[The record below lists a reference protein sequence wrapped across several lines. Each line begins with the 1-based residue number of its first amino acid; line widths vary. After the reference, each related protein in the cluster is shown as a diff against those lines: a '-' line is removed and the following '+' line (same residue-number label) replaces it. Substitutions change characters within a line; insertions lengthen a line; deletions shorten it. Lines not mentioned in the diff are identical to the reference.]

1 MRLILVGPPGAGKG
15 TQAEVLTTKLAIPH
29 ISTGDMF
36 RKAIKEQT
44 PLGIEAKRYMDSGQL
59 VPDSVTI
66 GLVKERLAQGDCAKG
81 FLLDGFPRT
90 IPQAEALELTLN
102 ELGVKLDGV
111 INIDVDRKE
120 LMARL
125 TGRRV
130 CSACGATYHV
140 SANPSKAGDICDKCQ
155 GELIQRSD
163 DTEATV
169 SNRLSVYDEQTAPLV
184 VYYQGKG
191 LLLNIDG
198 SQPVG
203 DVTRQIFKILGSDSE

>member
-15 TQAEVLTTKLAIPH
+15 TQAAVLTEKLAIPH

-36 RKAIKEQT
+36 RKALKEQT
-44 PLGIEAKRYMDSGQL
+44 PLGIEAKRYMDAGQL

-66 GLVKERLAQGDCAKG
+66 GLVKERLAQGDCANG

-90 IPQAEALELTLN
+90 IPQADALETTLT

-140 SANPSKAGDICDKCQ
+140 VANPSKAGDKCDKCQ
-155 GELIQRSD
+155 GDLIQRSD

-169 SNRLSVYDEQTAPLV
+169 ANRLSVYDEQTAPLV
-184 VYYQGKG
+184 EYYQKKG
-191 LLLNIDG
+191 ILLNIDG
-198 SQPVG
+198 SKSVEE
-203 DVTRQIFKILGSDSE
+203 VTQEILKTLGSDN

>member
-15 TQAEVLTTKLAIPH
+15 TQAEVLTKKLAIPH

-36 RKAIKEQT
+36 RKALKEQT
-44 PLGIEAKRYMDSGQL
+44 PLGMEAKGYMDSGQL

-66 GLVKERLAQGDCAKG
+66 GIVKERLAQPDCADG

-90 IPQAEALELTLN
+90 IPQADALEVTLS

-111 INIDVDRKE
+111 INIQVDHSE
-120 LMARL
+120 LLARL

-140 SANPSKAGDICDKCQ
+140 ISSPSKDGDKCQ
-155 GELIQRSD
+155 GCQAALIQRSD

-169 SNRLSVYDEQTAPLV
+169 GNRLNVYNQQTAPLV
-184 VYYQGKG
+184 EYYQKKSI
-191 LLLNIDG
+191 LLNIDG
-198 SQPVG
+198 SEAVEK
-203 DVTRQIFKILGSDSE
+203 VTSQILKKLGRDK

>member
-15 TQAEVLTTKLAIPH
+15 TQAAVLTEKLAIPH

-36 RKAIKEQT
+36 RKALKEQT
-44 PLGIEAKRYMDSGQL
+44 PLGIEAKRYMDAGQL

-66 GLVKERLAQGDCAKG
+66 GLVKERLAQGDCANG

-90 IPQAEALELTLN
+90 IPQADALETTLT

-140 SANPSKAGDICDKCQ
+140 VANPSKAGDKCDKCQ
-155 GELIQRSD
+155 GALIQRSD

-169 SNRLSVYDEQTAPLV
+169 ANRLSVYDEQTAPLV
-184 VYYQGKG
+184 EYYQKKG
-191 LLLNIDG
+191 ILLNIDG
-198 SQPVG
+198 SKSVEE
-203 DVTRQIFKILGSDSE
+203 VTQEILKTLGSDN

>member
-15 TQAEVLTTKLAIPH
+15 TQAEILTKKLAIPH

-36 RKAIKEQT
+36 RKALKEQT
-44 PLGIEAKRYMDSGQL
+44 PLGMEAKKYMDAGKL

-66 GLVKERLAQGDCAKG
+66 GLVKERLAQPDCQAG

-90 IPQAEALELTLN
+90 VPQADALEETLQ

-111 INIDVDRKE
+111 INIDVDRQE
-120 LMARL
+120 LLDRL

-130 CSACGATYHV
+130 CSVCGATYHV
-140 SANPSKAGDICDKCQ
+140 SSNPSKAGDKCEKCQ

-169 SNRLSVYDEQTAPLV
+169 SNRLNVYDEQTAPLV
-184 VYYQGKG
+184 EYYQKKG
-191 LLLNIDG
+191 LLLNING
-198 SQPVG
+198 SRPVEE
-203 DVTRQIFKILGSDSE
+203 VAQQILKALGSDN

>member
-1 MRLILVGPPGAGKG
+1 MRLILVGSPGAGKG
-15 TQAEVLTTKLAIPH
+15 TQAEILTKKLAIPH

-36 RKAIKEQT
+36 RKALKEQT
-44 PLGIEAKRYMDSGQL
+44 PLGMEAKKYMDAGKL

-66 GLVKERLAQGDCAKG
+66 GLVKERLAQPDCQAG

-90 IPQAEALELTLN
+90 VPQADALEETLQ

-111 INIDVDRKE
+111 INIDVDRQE
-120 LMARL
+120 LLDRL

-130 CSACGATYHV
+130 CSVCGATYHV
-140 SANPSKAGDICDKCQ
+140 SSNPSKAGDKCEKCQ

-169 SNRLSVYDEQTAPLV
+169 SNRLNVYDEQTAPLV
-184 VYYQGKG
+184 EYYQKKG
-191 LLLNIDG
+191 LLLNING
-198 SQPVG
+198 SRPVEE
-203 DVTRQIFKILGSDSE
+203 VAQQILKALGSDN

>member
-15 TQAEVLTTKLAIPH
+15 TQAEVLTKKLAIPH

-36 RKAIKEQT
+36 RKALKEQT
-44 PLGIEAKRYMDSGQL
+44 PLGMEAKRYMDAGQL

-66 GLVKERLAQGDCAKG
+66 GIVKERLAQPDCAKG

-90 IPQAEALELTLN
+90 IPQADALEETLK
-102 ELGVKLDGV
+102 ELGVKLGGV
-111 INIDVDRKE
+111 INIQVDRNE
-120 LMARL
+120 LLARL

-140 SANPSKAGDICDKCQ
+140 ISNPSKAGDKCQ
-155 GELIQRSD
+155 NCQGDLIQRSD

-169 SNRLSVYDEQTAPLV
+169 VNRLNVYDQQTAPLV
-184 VYYQGKG
+184 DYYQKKG
-191 LLLNIDG
+191 LLINIDG
-198 SQPVG
+198 SQPV
-203 DVTRQIFKILGSDSE
+203 DEVTRQILQALGREQ

>member
-15 TQAEVLTTKLAIPH
+15 TQAEVLITKLAIPH

-36 RKAIKEQT
+36 RQAIKDQT
-44 PLGIEAKRYMDSGQL
+44 PLGIEAKGYMDAGKL

-66 GLVKERLAQGDCAKG
+66 GLVKERLAQADCANG

-90 IPQAEALELTLN
+90 IPQADALEATLN

-130 CSACGATYHV
+130 CSACGATYHIT
-140 SANPSKAGDICDKCQ
+140 ANPSKAGDKCDKCQ

-169 SNRLSVYDEQTAPLV
+169 GKRLSVYDEQTAPLV
-184 VYYQGKG
+184 DYYEKKG

-198 SQPVG
+198 SQSVG
-203 DVTRQIFKILGSDSE
+203 EVTREILKSLGRDSQ

>member
-15 TQAEVLTTKLAIPH
+15 TQAEVLTKKLAIPH

-36 RKAIKEQT
+36 RKALKEQT
-44 PLGIEAKRYMDSGQL
+44 PLGMEAKGYMDAGQL

-66 GLVKERLAQGDCAKG
+66 GIVKERLAQSDCADG

-90 IPQAEALELTLN
+90 IPQADALEDTLL
-102 ELGVKLDGV
+102 ELGVKIDGV
-111 INIDVDRKE
+111 INIQVDHSE
-120 LMARL
+120 LLARL

-140 SANPSKAGDICDKCQ
+140 ISNPSKAGDKCQ
-155 GELIQRSD
+155 GCQAVLIQRSD

-169 SNRLSVYDEQTAPLV
+169 DNRLNVYNQQTAPLV
-184 VYYQGKG
+184 EYYQKKG
-191 LLLNIDG
+191 ILLNIDG
-198 SQPVG
+198 SESVEK
-203 DVTRQIFKILGSDSE
+203 VTSQILNALGKDK

>member
-15 TQAEVLTTKLAIPH
+15 TQAEVLTKKLAIPH

-36 RKAIKEQT
+36 RKAMKEQT
-44 PLGIEAKRYMDSGQL
+44 PLGMEAKGYMDAGQL

-66 GLVKERLAQGDCAKG
+66 GIVKERLAQPDCAKG

-90 IPQAEALELTLN
+90 IPQADALEDTLR

-111 INIDVDRKE
+111 INIQVDHSE
-120 LMARL
+120 LLARL

-130 CSACGATYHV
+130 CSACGATYHLI
-140 SANPSKAGDICDKCQ
+140 SNPSKAGDKCQ
-155 GELIQRSD
+155 NCQSVLVQRSD

-169 SNRLSVYDEQTAPLV
+169 GNRLDVYDKQTAPLV
-184 VYYQGKG
+184 EYYQKKG
-191 LLLNIDG
+191 ILLNIDG
-198 SQPVG
+198 SKSVEE
-203 DVTRQIFKILGSDSE
+203 VSRQILKTLGSD

>member
-15 TQAEVLTTKLAIPH
+15 TQAEVLTKKLAIPH

-36 RKAIKEQT
+36 RKALKEQT
-44 PLGIEAKRYMDSGQL
+44 PLGMEAKGYMDAGQL

-66 GLVKERLAQGDCAKG
+66 GIVKERLTQSDCADG

-90 IPQAEALELTLN
+90 IPQADALGNTLS

-111 INIDVDRKE
+111 INIQVDHSE
-120 LMARL
+120 LLARL

-140 SANPSKAGDICDKCQ
+140 ISNPSMAGDKCQ
-155 GELIQRSD
+155 GCQAALIQRSD

-169 SNRLSVYDEQTAPLV
+169 ANRLNVYNQQTAPLV
-184 VYYQGKG
+184 EYYQKKG
-191 LLLNIDG
+191 ILLNIDG
-198 SQPVG
+198 SQSVEK
-203 DVTRQIFKILGSDSE
+203 VTSQILKSLGSDK

>member
-15 TQAEVLTTKLAIPH
+15 TQAEFLTKTLGIPH

-36 RKAIKEQT
+36 RKALKEQT
-44 PLGIEAKRYMDSGQL
+44 PLGMEAKRYMDAGQL

-66 GLVKERLAQGDCAKG
+66 GIVKERLAQQDCAKG

-90 IPQAEALELTLN
+90 IPQAEALEETLQ

-111 INIDVDRKE
+111 INIEVDHSE
-120 LMARL
+120 LLARL

-140 SANPSKAGDICDKCQ
+140 LSNPSKAGNKCQ
-155 GELIQRSD
+155 SCQGDLIQRSD

-169 SNRLSVYDEQTAPLV
+169 ANRLNVYNQQTAPLV
-184 VYYQGKG
+184 EYYQKKG
-191 LLLNIDG
+191 VILNIDG
-198 SQPVG
+198 SQPVEA
-203 DVTRQIFKILGSDSE
+203 VTGQILKALGRDR

>member
-15 TQAEVLTTKLAIPH
+15 TQAEVLTKKLAIPH

-36 RKAIKEQT
+36 RKALKEQT
-44 PLGIEAKRYMDSGQL
+44 LLGMEAKGYMDAGQL

-66 GLVKERLAQGDCAKG
+66 GIVKERLAQSDCADG

-90 IPQAEALELTLN
+90 IPQADALEVTLS

-111 INIDVDRKE
+111 INIQVDHSE
-120 LMARL
+120 LLARL

-140 SANPSKAGDICDKCQ
+140 ISNPSRAGDKCQ
-155 GELIQRSD
+155 GCQAVLIQRSD

-169 SNRLSVYDEQTAPLV
+169 GNRLNVYNQQTAPLV
-184 VYYQGKG
+184 EYYQKKG
-191 LLLNIDG
+191 ILLNIDG
-198 SQPVG
+198 SEAVEK
-203 DVTRQIFKILGSDSE
+203 VTSQILKKLGRDK

>member
-1 MRLILVGPPGAGKG
+1 MDAGK
-15 TQAEVLTTKLAIPH
+15 
-29 ISTGDMF
+29 
-36 RKAIKEQT
+36 
-44 PLGIEAKRYMDSGQL
+44 L

-66 GLVKERLAQGDCAKG
+66 GLVKERLAQADCANG

-90 IPQAEALELTLN
+90 IPQADALEATLN

-130 CSACGATYHV
+130 CSACGATYHIT
-140 SANPSKAGDICDKCQ
+140 ANPSKAGDKCDKCQ

-169 SNRLSVYDEQTAPLV
+169 GKRLSVYDEQTAPLV
-184 VYYQGKG
+184 DYYEKKG

-198 SQPVG
+198 SQSVG
-203 DVTRQIFKILGSDSE
+203 EVTREILKSLGRDSQ